1 MADDVILQWN
11 VEIIEKMFVKDLMN
25 TFHLLKKMYTLLR
38 TGWIS
43 EADDD
48 HKQFYELPLKFRDY
62 HGNLHD
68 IKSSTVDFDKDGKYC
83 VILDEPR
90 PSGYEYSPLHEYMT
104 RDWLNNHRWEINDN
118 GWWRYQVTNRVPNRE
133 ERRKANR

>member
-1 MADDVILQWN
+1 MKI
-11 VEIIEKMFVKDLMN
+11 KDLVN
-25 TFHLLKKMYTLLR
+25 AFHLLKKLYALLS
-38 TGWIS
+38 TGWVS
-43 EADDD
+43 DENTD

-90 PSGYEYSPLHEYMT
+90 PSGYEHSLWHEYMT
-104 RDWLNNHRWEINDN
+104 GCLNNNDN
-118 GWWRYQVTNRVPNRE
+118 GWWRYQVTNHAPNWIVGLSSE
-133 ERRKANR
+133 